1 MQQFSMMQY
10 KFREKCVMKFKF
22 MCQRSKNFTEL
33 QKQGY
38 AVAIC
43 RSWVAA
49 KNLIENYLKNEME
62 KAA

>member
-1 MQQFSMMQY
+1 MY
-10 KFREKCVMKFKF
+10 IEMKTENGRVSKE
-22 MCQRSKNFTEL
+22 QRAWLTEL

-49 KNLIENYLKNEME
+49 KNLIENYLKNQME